1 MPVSGYPLNGRSF
14 CADFSRRVGTE
25 SLDIKP
31 ERFGRYVLLD
41 RVGVGGMAEVFR
53 AVMPGAQGFQRTFV
67 VKRILGERA
76 QSPYFVDMFVREAR
90 INAVLH
96 HPNIVQVFDF
106 GEVGGTYF
114 LAMEYVRGR
123 DVSAIA
129 RRLRHR
135 ARPVRSASPRS
146 SRTRWPRRSGYAH
159 ALTSPD
165 GTPLNVV
172 HRDVSPSNI
181 ICQRAGGVKL
191 LDFGIAQA
199 LTEPEAEKTQ
209 RMFKGKIA
217 YVAPERI
224 KGQPADS
231 RADLFSLGVVLWE
244 LLAGRKLF
252 RGKTE
257 VETLQNVVE
266 MPVPA
271 LSSLRA
277 DVPAELEEIV
287 ARALARDPAERYATA
302 YELAEEL
309 EAVLAA
315 LRYQPRAMPAL
326 LHELFGAE
334 LSSRQIPAATLTP
347 ELLAAG
353 TTTSAT
359 PSPSTA
365 ASAERRHGGAARAAV
380 ALAVV
385 GRCGRRDRHADGA
398 AVRARRRPAHPGDG
412 TAAGQLHRP
421 RVHPGGDAASAAS
434 ERDAPAGGAR
444 GRGEQAGAAQARA
457 PRAIGRPG
465 SNRARPFNQPVRRGR
480 VAARSMIATR
490 SVAIAVVVA
499 LFAGL
504 HPAAA
509 ETRNR
514 GRHRSAA
521 ALCRRRGRL
530 QGRALRRSAGRSI
543 RWGTTPS
550 RCRGSWSTSRNA
562 SDGWVT

>member
-1 MPVSGYPLNGRSF
+1 M
-14 CADFSRRVGTE
+14 GTE

-41 RVGVGGMAEVFR
+41 RVGLGGMAEVFR

-135 ARPVRSASPRS
+135 ARACPVGVAAFIAHEVAQAL
-146 SRTRWPRRSGYAH
+146 GYAH

-199 LTEPEAEKTQ
+199 LTEPEAENTQ

-277 DVPAELEEIV
+277 DVPAELEQIV
-287 ARALARDPAERYATA
+287 TRALARDPAQRYATA

-315 LRYQPRAMPAL
+315 LRYQPREMPAL

-334 LSSRQIPAATLTP
+334 LSSLQIPTSSFTP

-365 ASAERRHGGAARAAV
+365 AAASVVEAAAARARWPWW
-380 ALAVV
+380 VV
-385 GRCGRRDRHADGA
+385 A
-398 AVRARRRPAHPGDG
+398 AVETATLLVLLFGRGGGKRTLATVRAPANV
-412 TAAGQLHRP
+412 TARASNPVVTPLPAPLNAAPPPLAPEIEASKPAPPKRAHRTRSGGQGRIVRGLSINP
-421 RVHPGGDAASAAS
+421 FDEAAS
-434 ERDAPAGGAR
+434 
-444 GRGEQAGAAQARA
+444 
-457 PRAIGRPG
+457 
-465 SNRARPFNQPVRRGR
+465 
-480 VAARSMIATR
+480 
-490 SVAIAVVVA
+490 
-499 LFAGL
+499 
-504 HPAAA
+504 
-509 ETRNR
+509 
-514 GRHRSAA
+514 
-521 ALCRRRGRL
+521 RL
-530 QGRALRRSAGRSI
+530 DR
-543 RWGTTPS
+543 
-550 RCRGSWSTSRNA
+550 
-562 SDGWVT
+562 